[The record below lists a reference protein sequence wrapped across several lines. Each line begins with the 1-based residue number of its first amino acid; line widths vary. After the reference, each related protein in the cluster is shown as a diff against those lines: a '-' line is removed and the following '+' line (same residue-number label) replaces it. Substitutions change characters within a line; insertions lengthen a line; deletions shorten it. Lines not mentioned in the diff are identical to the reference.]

1 MYKKHTLDNLTKTEL
16 EQLIDECIVGFKAER
31 NRKILKRKLITGWTY
46 EKTAEVFDMS
56 VMQIKNIVYAGK
68 EKIVKHIEVR
78 A

>member
-46 EKTAEVFDMS
+46 EQTAEVFDMS